1 MIQHAPFA
9 RQALCR
15 FYRAAALA
23 CALMAGSFLAAQS
36 VDPDL
41 SLGALPAV
49 VPESIVSRAVPDQRV
64 RQYVTAQ
71 RVVWKSGAVDGEE
84 MLLEAP
90 LGQTSTAEM
99 TKGFHMKKLPGEE
112 CAILLDLGTE
122 IHGGIRLEA
131 RTLVPADESLGKI
144 VRVRV
149 RFGESADEAMAS
161 VGEKGAVNEHSIR
174 DMVVSVPWLGQ
185 IEFGESAF
193 RFVRLDLVDDG
204 AEIWFDSVRA
214 VFVYRPL
221 EQPGSFRCSDQRL
234 NDIWRTCAYTQFL
247 TMQGYIFE
255 GAKRDRL
262 VWYGDFHPQSST
274 TLAVFGAPKV
284 LRDTLGDYA
293 RAVWPLPK
301 WMNTMPNYSLWW
313 TISVSDLFR
322 YSGDKRWLAEQ
333 ADYLRGLFE
342 QLKGSIAEDGHASFK
357 TPFLDW
363 PTNDKPAALDAGT
376 HALFAV
382 ALDRFAE
389 IADQLGD
396 AAWKKEAQDLAAKV
410 RSYHPNN
417 VGNKQAASL
426 LLIAG
431 IDAADSPNI
440 DVVARGGGEG
450 FSTFYGFYMLEALA
464 LGGQKQL
471 ALDVIRQ
478 YWGAMLDVGATTF
491 WEDFDL
497 KWLENAGRVDELTAP
512 GQESLHGDRG
522 AYCYIGLRHS
532 LCHGWSSGP
541 AAWTTAHILG
551 VTPAEPGYKSFRFE
565 PFLGDLDWAEGDV
578 PTPYGPIHVRLEKA
592 ADGSVKSSVEAP
604 DGVVQAK

>member
-1 MIQHAPFA
+1 ML
-9 RQALCR
+9 RQALLRQILWR
-15 FYRAAALA
+15 FYSAAAF
-23 CALMAGSFLAAQS
+23 CGALMFGAFLSAQS

-41 SLGALPAV
+41 SLGEFPAV

-64 RQYVTAQ
+64 RQYIIPQ

-84 MLLEAP
+84 KLLTAP
-90 LGQTSTAEM
+90 LGQTSTAAM
-99 TKGFHMKKLPGEE
+99 TDGFHMKKLPGEE

-122 IHGGIRLEA
+122 IHGAVRLEA
-131 RTLVPADESLGKI
+131 RGLTPADPSLGKN

-174 DMVVSVPWLGQ
+174 DMVVSVPWLGE

-193 RFVRLDLVDDG
+193 RFIRLDLVDDG

-221 EQPGSFRCSDQRL
+221 EQPGSFTCSDSRL
-234 NDIWRTCAYTQFL
+234 NDVWRTCAYTQFL
-247 TMQGYIFE
+247 TMQGYIVE

-262 VWYGDFHPQSST
+262 VWYGDFHPQAST

-293 RAVWPLPK
+293 RNVWVLPN
-301 WMNTMPNYSLWW
+301 WMNSMPNYSLWW

-322 YSGDKRWLAEQ
+322 YSGDRAWLEEQ
-333 ADYLRGLFE
+333 AGYLRGLFE
-342 QLKGSIAEDGHASFK
+342 RLKGSIAEDGRASFPN
-357 TPFLDW
+357 PFLDW
-363 PTNDKPAALDAGT
+363 PTNDKPEAMAAGT

-382 ALDRFAE
+382 AMDRFAE
-389 IADQLGD
+389 MAQALGD
-396 AAWKKEAQDLAAKV
+396 TAWQNESEELAAKI

-417 VGNKQAASL
+417 TGNKQAAAL
-426 LLIAG
+426 LAIAG
-431 IDAADSPNI
+431 IDAADTPNI
-440 DVVARGGGEG
+440 DVVARGGAEG

-471 ALDVIRQ
+471 AVDVIRR

-497 KWLENAGRVDELTAP
+497 RWLENAGRIDELTAP
-512 GQESLHGDRG
+512 GRDSLHGDRG
-522 AYCYIGLRHS
+522 AYCYVGLRHS
-532 LCHGWSSGP
+532 LCHGWASGP
-541 AAWTTAHILG
+541 AAWMTARILG
-551 VTPAEPGYKSFRFE
+551 VSPAEPGYKSFRFE
-565 PFLGDLDWAEGDV
+565 PFLGDLTWAQGDV
-578 PTPYGPIHVRLEKA
+578 PTPYGPIHVRLDKA
-592 ADGSVKSSVEAP
+592 ADGSIQSTVRAP
-604 DGVVQAK
+604 EGVVQVK